1 MVKNLL
7 ANTDDAGLNLGSQ
20 DPLETEVEMATHSS
34 LLAWEVPWAEEPG
47 GLQSLGL
54 KGAHTQV
61 ILRTSDLVCTSKV
74 EKMRNGDV
82 SI

>member
-1 MVKNLL
+1 MRFRSGVRKILWR
-7 ANTDDAGLNLGSQ
+7 Q
-20 DPLETEVEMATHSS
+20 VEMATHSS

-54 KGAHTQV
+54 KGAYTQV
-61 ILRTSDLVCTSKV
+61 IPRTSDLVCTPKV
-74 EKMRNGDV
+74 EKIRNGDV

>member
-7 ANTDDAGLNLGSQ
+7 ANTGDAVRSRGQ
-20 DPLETEVEMATHSS
+20 EDPLETEVEMAHSN

-54 KGAHTQV
+54 KGLEH
-61 ILRTSDLVCTSKV
+61 
-74 EKMRNGDV
+74 N
-82 SI
+82 